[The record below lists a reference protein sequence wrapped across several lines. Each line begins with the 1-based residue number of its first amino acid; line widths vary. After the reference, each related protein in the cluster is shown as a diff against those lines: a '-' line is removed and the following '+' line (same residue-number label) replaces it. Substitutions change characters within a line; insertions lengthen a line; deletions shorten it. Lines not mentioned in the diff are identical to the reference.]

1 MLDHTATS
9 RYDDLTEVNIRRHF
23 VESDLMEAVIL
34 CPWEISRPRWL
45 VRSGVIETPRA
56 VLFVV
61 NKAKRRSNEI
71 LFMDPRPLVG
81 DYLAGNLTS
90 TAVHNTMIDAL
101 YNWTTVPG
109 VVEIVSN
116 TDVAKSGFTLAPELH
131 CAGTSVTAITSA
143 VRRRGAAHARRPGTP
158 PERSRGP
165 LQPPTRL
172 KTSLSSG
179 WPPWS
184 TDRHR

>member
-1 MLDHTATS
+1 
-9 RYDDLTEVNIRRHF
+9 
-23 VESDLMEAVIL
+23 MEAVIL

-116 TDVAKSGFTLAPELH
+116 TDVAKSGFTLSPELH

-143 VRRRGAAHARRPGTP
+143 ARRRSACAKARHTARTVARTTTAANPDLRPVFPPAGRPG
-158 PERSRGP
+158 P
-165 LQPPTRL
+165 L
-172 KTSLSSG
+172 
-179 WPPWS
+179 
-184 TDRHR
+184 TDTANSH